1 MTILLLILGFVLL
14 VGGAEMLVR
23 GASGIAIAMKIP
35 ALIIGLTVVAYGTS
49 APELA
54 VSVFSGFSGQADIAL
69 GNVVG
74 SNIANILLIL
84 GLSALIAP
92 LAVSSQLVRFDVP
105 VMIGIS
111 ILTFVMAM
119 DGKLGRLDG
128 AVLFAGAIAY
138 TVILIRMGR
147 REGLSQA
154 DNEDGSDAAAD
165 SSSRWMRNVLY
176 VLTGL
181 GLLVLGSHW
190 LVTGA
195 TAAARYLGVSELVIG
210 LTLVALGTSLP
221 ELATSV
227 VASIRGQR
235 DISVGNVI
243 GSNIFNILF
252 VLGLS
257 SLVSPAGI
265 PVSPTALRFDI
276 PVMIAVAVACLPVFF
291 TGSSIS
297 RGNGLL
303 FLFYYVAYILYLFLA
318 ASQHSALD
326 AFDRAMTYFIFPLT
340 AVTLAILAW
349 REMKSAK

>member
-1 MTILLLILGFVLL
+1 
-14 VGGAEMLVR
+14 
-23 GASGIAIAMKIP
+23 
-35 ALIIGLTVVAYGTS
+35 
-49 APELA
+49 
-54 VSVFSGFSGQADIAL
+54 
-69 GNVVG
+69 VVG

-92 LAVSSQLVRFDVP
+92 MAVSSQLVRFDVP
-105 VMIGIS
+105 IMIGIS
-111 ILTFVMAM
+111 ILTFVMGM

-128 AVLFAGAIAY
+128 AILSTGAIIY
-138 TVILIRMGR
+138 TVTLIRMGR
-147 REGLSQA
+147 REGIGQA
-154 DNEDGSDAAAD
+154 DNGDESGAGPD
-165 SSSRWMRNVLY
+165 STPRWGLNTLL

-190 LVTGA
+190 LITSA
-195 TAAARYLGVSELVIG
+195 TAVARYLGVSELVIG

-235 DISVGNVI
+235 DISVGNVV
-243 GSNIFNILF
+243 GSNIFNLLV

-257 SLVSPAGI
+257 SLMSPVGI
-265 PVSPTALRFDI
+265 KVSPTAMRFDI
-276 PVMIAVAVACLPVFF
+276 PVMIAVAGACLPVFF

-303 FLFYYVAYILYLFLA
+303 FLFYYVAYIFYLFLA

-340 AVTLAILAW
+340 AATLAILAW
-349 REMKSAK
+349 REIKSDR